1 MRLDFKSEVIMKLN
15 KSKFVVKEIKK
26 SEQIWICSD
35 LVCDE
40 NDRVYML
47 AMDIEENSA
56 KRCVIYQVDE
66 NQGITP
72 LVTMPID
79 IVPTDRSKKKLYFFN
94 DVFIV
99 GTRLIFA
106 NKLWGYSTSG
116 EMLWQLDVDGDVWD
130 ICDDGDNLIVDIK
143 VRNQGDKIMSI
154 STNGCVNWEMVV
166 GKICSPIQISKQA
179 IFFSE
184 SESISVYNFEK
195 NKIAS
200 IPISAGMPP
209 LCKHRRCKNNELTQI
224 PVVDNTKIVALS
236 DEGAVISEIEFP
248 YMGINLILNAVS
260 DDIIYAISCFDTI
273 YKIDVKNKC
282 ILKKMK
288 LKGKT
293 MLPIYE
299 YGDNLVVCY
308 AKEKKTELCI
318 LDYNL
323 KPIKQITVRG
333 EIGDLLIDSKNNIYF
348 FVIINGT
355 SEVWFLKKS

>member
-1 MRLDFKSEVIMKLN
+1 MKFN
-15 KSKFVVKEIKK
+15 KNKFVVKEIKK
-26 SEQIWICSD
+26 SEEIYICSD

-47 AMDIEENSA
+47 AIDIEENSA
-56 KRCVIYQVDE
+56 KRCVIYQVDD
-66 NQGITP
+66 NQGIIPFAAVP
-72 LVTMPID
+72 LELVR
-79 IVPTDRSKKKLYFFN
+79 TDRSKKKLYFFN
-94 DVFIV
+94 GVLVV
-99 GTRLIFA
+99 GTRFIFA
-106 NKLWGYSTSG
+106 NTLWGYSTSG
-116 EMLWQLDVDGDVWD
+116 EMLWQLDVDGSVWD

-143 VRNQGDKIMSI
+143 VRNQGDKLMSI

-184 SESISVYNFEK
+184 SESISVYDFEK

-224 PVVDNTKIVALS
+224 PVVDNTKIVTLS
-236 DEGAVISEIEFP
+236 DEGVVISEIEFP

-273 YKIDVKNKC
+273 YKIDVNNKC
-282 ILKKMK
+282 ILKKLK

-299 YGDNLVVCY
+299 YGDNLIVCY
-308 AKEKKTELCI
+308 DKRKKTEICI
-318 LDYNL
+318 LDYDL
-323 KPIKQITVRG
+323 KPIKRITVRG
-333 EIGDLLIDSKNNIYF
+333 ELGNLLIDSENNIYVS
-348 FVIINGT
+348 VIMNGT
-355 SEVWFLKKS
+355 GEVRFLKK